1 MTGTHGRV
9 ETADRGQRVYDWW
22 SRHRFAR
29 RLLYAV
35 AFSGRERTFRQRGVD
50 ALSLAS
56 GESVLELGCGPGSN
70 FQRLRDAV
78 GESGRVV
85 GVDYSAGMVRQ
96 ARTRAAEWQNV
107 HAVRGDGTALPVAD
121 DTFDAAYAA
130 MSLTAMPDVTAA
142 LREAAATLRPG
153 GRIAVL
159 DAGRFQRFPLT
170 LLNPLTDRLFTLT
183 TNWNPEQDV
192 PSALDSAFHESAV
205 TRYNGGT
212 ILVGTARTAA
222 DSLPD

>member
-1 MTGTHGRV
+1 MST
-9 ETADRGQRVYDWW
+9 RGQRLYDWW
-22 SRHRFAR
+22 SRHSGAQRF
-29 RLLYAV
+29 LYGL
-35 AFSGRERTFRQRGVD
+35 AFFGREGTFRRRGVE
-50 ALSLAS
+50 ALALDP
-56 GESVLELGCGPGSN
+56 GERVLELGCGPGTN
-70 FQRLRDAV
+70 FDALRDAV
-78 GESGRVV
+78 GPTGAVV
-85 GVDYSAGMVRQ
+85 GVDYSAGMV
-96 ARTRAAEWQNV
+96 ARARETVRDAGWANV
-107 HAVRGDGTALPVAD
+107 HVVRADAAALPVAGP
-121 DTFDAAYAA
+121 FDAAYAA

-159 DAGRFQRFPLT
+159 DAGQFQRFPLT